1 MNSHKDQSAVKFG
14 APSKES
20 KESQAPTHEPMDTSE
35 PQQAH
40 HLADQKSFDAAC
52 PVESRVFGELPKF
65 GAMEAYKNF
74 NVKK

>member
-1 MNSHKDQSAVKFG
+1 MTSRKDQFAVEFG
-14 APSKES
+14 SPSKVS
-20 KESQAPTHEPMDTSE
+20 KEGQSSTHKPMDTSE

-40 HLADQKSFDAAC
+40 HLADQKSFDEAC
-52 PVESRVFGELPKF
+52 PVGSRVFGKLPKF